1 MTKILLVDDSTFSRR
16 ILREILRSAGHEVH
30 ESTDGLSAL
39 EQYFLLK
46 PDLVILDL
54 TMRDMGGLEVLVKL
68 HSMDPEARII
78 IATADV
84 QTSTRKMVSEAGALG
99 FISKPFIAAEVLTI
113 AQLAL
118 SKCPE

>member
-1 MTKILLVDDSTFSRR
+1 MTKTLLVDDSTFSRR
-16 ILREILRSAGHEVH
+16 ILREILQSAGHEVH
-30 ESTDGLSAL
+30 ESTDGLAAL
-39 EQYFLLK
+39 EHYFLLK

-54 TMRDMGGLEVLVKL
+54 TMREMRGLEVLVKL
-68 HSMDPEARII
+68 RSMDPDARII

-84 QTSTRKMVSEAGALG
+84 QTSTRKMVSEVGALG
-99 FISKPFIAAEVLTI
+99 FISKPFIAAEVLAI